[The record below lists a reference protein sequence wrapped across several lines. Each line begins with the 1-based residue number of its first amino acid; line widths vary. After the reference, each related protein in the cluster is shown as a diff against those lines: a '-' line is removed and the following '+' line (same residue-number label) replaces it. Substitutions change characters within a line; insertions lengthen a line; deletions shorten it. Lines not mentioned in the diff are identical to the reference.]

1 MERDER
7 RGDGKTSRDPGGDLR
22 GRRPGTGTLPVF
34 FAAAAG
40 VWLGMGLE
48 DRILPA
54 LMPLVLAAAASRL
67 VSPSADAVSRAFRI
81 SRKTGGALWAVLLC
95 GLTLWLTGLLGGRL
109 AAELTRAVSALPGWI
124 ASLTEAAEGVLGRLR
139 ERFRLD
145 WPVFAAGEG
154 GGGAG
159 MLSGLL
165 IRAATS
171 LAERAAA
178 FFGRTVQGVP
188 GGMLSLAAGIAAFVW
203 LTADPGGAWSSV
215 LRLIPRSMSGMR
227 EAAERGAAR
236 IRRAEDVMGRYLRAY
251 LALTGVT
258 FCVLLAGL
266 WIMRVDGA
274 LSASFLIA
282 LVDILPVLG
291 CGTVLVPW
299 AVGAFLAGESG
310 RGLGLLLLWAAVW
323 VIRQILEP
331 RLVGKAA
338 GIHPFLAL
346 AVSYL
351 GLRLFGGAG
360 ILGAALLFC
369 LLSAEADGEV
379 RNPARSGEEK
389 PSETLP
395 DAKEKRPG

>member
-7 RGDGKTSRDPGGDLR
+7 RGDGKISREPDGRSRWINPGAGM
-22 GRRPGTGTLPVF
+22 LPVF
-34 FAAAAG
+34 FASAAG
-40 VWLGMGLE
+40 VWMGMGLE
-48 DRILPA
+48 ERILPA
-54 LMPLVLAAAASRL
+54 LMPLVLAAAAARL

-81 SRKTGGALWAVLLC
+81 RRKTGGALWAVLLC

-124 ASLTEAAEGVLGRLR
+124 ASLTEAAEGLLGRLR
-139 ERFRLD
+139 DRFRPG
-145 WPVFAAGEG
+145 WPVFAGGEDG
-154 GGGAG
+154 GGEG

-178 FFGRTVQGVP
+178 FFTRTVQGVP

-215 LRLIPRSMSGMR
+215 LSLIPRSMSGLR
-227 EAAERGAAR
+227 ETAERGAAR

-258 FCVLLAGL
+258 FCELLAGL
-266 WIMRVDGA
+266 WIMRVEGA
-274 LSASFLIA
+274 LAAAFLIA

-299 AVGAFLAGESG
+299 AVGALLAGESG
-310 RGLGLLLLWAAVW
+310 MGLGLLLLWAAVW
-323 VIRQILEP
+323 VSRQILEP

-360 ILGAALLFC
+360 IFGAALLFC
-369 LLSAEADGEV
+369 LLPAEEEGEP
-379 RNPARSGEEK
+379 RQAE
-389 PSETLP
+389 
-395 DAKEKRPG
+395 

>member
-7 RGDGKTSRDPGGDLR
+7 RGDGKNSRELYGSSR
-22 GRRPGTGTLPVF
+22 WIRPGAGMLPVF

-48 DRILPA
+48 ERILPA
-54 LMPLVLAAAASRL
+54 FMPLLLAALAARL

-81 SRKTGGALWAVLLC
+81 RRKTGGALWAILLC

-124 ASLTEAAEGVLGRLR
+124 ASLTDAAAGLLARLR
-139 ERFRLD
+139 DRFRPD
-145 WPVFAAGEG
+145 WPVSAMGEDG
-154 GGGAG
+154 DGAG

-188 GGMLSLAAGIAAFVW
+188 GGMLSLAAGVAAFVW
-203 LTADPGGAWSSV
+203 LTADPGGAWDA
-215 LRLIPRSMSGMR
+215 LLCLIPRSMGGGR
-227 EAAERGAAR
+227 AAAERGAAR
-236 IRRAEDVMGRYLRAY
+236 FRRAEDAMGRYLRAY
-251 LALTGVT
+251 LALTGVS
-258 FCVLLAGL
+258 FCELLAGL
-266 WIMRVDGA
+266 WIMRVESA
-274 LSASFLIA
+274 LSAAFLIA
-282 LVDILPVLG
+282 LVDVLPVLG

-299 AVGAFLAGESG
+299 AVGSFLAGESG
-310 RGLGLLLLWAAVW
+310 RGVGLLLLWALVW
-323 VIRQILEP
+323 VSRQALEP

-369 LLSAEADGEV
+369 LLSAEADGEE

-395 DAKEKRPG
+395 DTKEKRPG